1 MITKVNHKFNIGD
14 KLYFIR
20 FRKVISSSIKSISFD
35 NHLNITYHLGSGL
48 RIRENDIDNKSSI
61 VYIGGTY
68 CSIIYS
74 NEKLLLKELLNG
86 SNKEIVR
93 EYISA
98 NQTRFTKNNLL

>member
-35 NHLNITYHLGSGL
+35 NNMNITYHLGSD
-48 RIRENDIDNKSSI
+48 IHIKESNIDNKSSI
-61 VYIGGTY
+61 FYIGRGY

-74 NEKLLLKELLNG
+74 NEKLLLKELLNV